1 MKIPKV
7 DKERAARNSSWRSTW
22 TNIWTSTR
30 PRNISEYFIEPE
42 EPYKTYSPGD
52 RVKGFVVLNIE
63 RPTRIT
69 HLTICLHGFVQ
80 VLKNGRTPGDS
91 SQRWREYL
99 STGQGKCGEAYF
111 GNGLAA
117 LFKDEIVLAG
127 DGCLGSSSYRFQYD
141 LELPSKGIPSSIDFQ
156 HGHIS
161 YMLSATLTR
170 PVAMSATTRCEHKI
184 AVKEVIDVAPL
195 PQPLPQVIP
204 LETSQKRPG
213 RPKSNIG
220 LKKGTISGSS
230 RPYHQN
236 SIGVPRSGLSEF
248 SDSVPQ
254 SPCPSDISSVS
265 TVSSGNQGFEIGSG
279 PALDR
284 SGNPGIDEKCEGFPF
299 TSSVTIEVLTSGC
312 LPGNSVPIKLSVNL
326 AKAVKSLQGIIV
338 TLYRE
343 CHVDLHPSIPLGLW
357 QQGKRQEYEDYYPKS
372 HTGLRGLSLS
382 SGGSSRVFR
391 QDINQ
396 TFTPLILDPRT
407 FAAHVKTSVQVPEGV
422 FPTISSIP
430 GAMIDFKYFIEVVI
444 DLRGRSAGQERFL
457 PRLSMVNAVPNFGTG
472 DPKSIPVEGYD
483 GVKMPFAS
491 GFCFLDT
498 SQIRRE
504 KGVVTH
510 VAEIIVGTWDSERS
524 RGKQADGFHKQD
536 LALSG
541 AFDNA
546 EESASRVIEPD
557 CDLEYPEAYENSAN
571 VSGGHHGVSAQ
582 GPSTPTGT
590 HPWPAYVGP
599 PPDVEENVDEKI
611 RLRRAEQFLL
621 PSAPPRNDGSS
632 SSSRPQVIS
641 VLDAMDDARL
651 DEGSEQPEAGAPAY
665 EGPSAPALETILA
678 YPTTSFNASECS
690 QQPHINI
697 PNGHS
702 EDKQELER
710 RRLQEQASSPDQ
722 FSDGYRL
729 AHPPEPSAPILNED
743 GEDISAAQR
752 DLSQQRSHES
762 LPRYRR

>member
-1 MKIPKV
+1 MKILRV
-7 DKERAARNSSWRSTW
+7 DKERTPRNLSWRSTL

-30 PRNISEYFIEPE
+30 PRNISEYFIEPD

-91 SQRWREYL
+91 TQRWREYL
-99 STGQGKCGEAYF
+99 STGQGKCGEAFF

-141 LELPSKGIPSSIDFQ
+141 LKLPSKGIPSSIDFQ

-170 PVAMSATTRCEHKI
+170 PVAMSATSRCEHKI
-184 AVKEVIDVAPL
+184 AVKEGIDVAPL
-195 PQPLPQVIP
+195 PQPSPQVIP

-220 LKKGTISGSS
+220 LKRGTISGSS
-230 RPYHQN
+230 RPHNRN
-236 SIGVPRSGLSEF
+236 SIGVPHSGLSDS
-248 SDSVPQ
+248 SDGVPQ

-279 PALDR
+279 PALVRD
-284 SGNPGIDEKCEGFPF
+284 GNPGIDEKCEGFPF

-312 LPGNSVPIKLSVNL
+312 LPGNSVPIRLSVNL

-372 HTGLRGLSLS
+372 HTGLGGLSLS

-407 FAAHVKTSVQVPEGV
+407 FTAHVKTSVQVPEGV
-422 FPTISSIP
+422 FPTISSVP
-430 GAMIDFKYFIEVVI
+430 GAMIDFKYYIEIVI

-472 DPKSIPVEGYD
+472 DPKSTLVEGYD
-483 GVKMPFAS
+483 GVKTPFAS

-510 VAEIIVGTWDSERS
+510 IAEIIVGTWDSERS

-536 LALSG
+536 FAISG
-541 AFDNA
+541 AFDHG
-546 EESASRVIEPD
+546 EESARRVIEPH
-557 CDLEYPEAYENSAN
+557 CDPECQGAYENSAN
-571 VSGGHHGVSAQ
+571 VSGGHQGVSAS
-582 GPSTPTGT
+582 GPSTPTGAN
-590 HPWPAYVGP
+590 PWPPYVAP
-599 PPDVEENVDEKI
+599 PTDIEENVDEKI

-621 PSAPPRNDGSS
+621 PSAPPRNNRSS
-632 SSSRPQVIS
+632 SSSGPQVIS
-641 VLDAMDDARL
+641 AMDAMDDARL
-651 DEGSEQPEAGAPAY
+651 DESLEQPGASAPAY
-665 EGPSAPALETILA
+665 EEPSAPALETIRA
-678 YPTTSFNASECS
+678 YPTTSFNASESS
-690 QQPHINI
+690 QQAHVNV

-729 AHPPEPSAPILNED
+729 AHSLEPSAPMLNED
-743 GEDISAAQR
+743 GEDISAAQGA
-752 DLSQQRSHES
+752 LSQQRSHES
-762 LPRYRR
+762 LPRYRK